1 MALAVVPRSCGKP
14 APENSQDFGRG
25 LRNASPQVQEREL
38 AYHPINLTL
47 RFLLE
52 LAALAAF
59 AMYGW
64 RLTDHGV
71 LRVGLAFLLPVI
83 AASLWGAFAV
93 PGDPSR
99 SGSALV
105 PVPGAARLI
114 LELVFF
120 AAAAWALS
128 GRSAAWA
135 AALAGVAVIHYALSL
150 ERVVWLVRGGP
161 A

>member
-1 MALAVVPRSCGKP
+1 M
-14 APENSQDFGRG
+14 
-25 LRNASPQVQEREL
+25 
-38 AYHPINLTL
+38 AYHPINLAV

-52 LAALAAF
+52 LGALAAF
-59 AMYGW
+59 SIYGW

-71 LRVGLAFLLPVI
+71 LRVGLAVLLPAI
-83 AASLWGAFAV
+83 AASIWGVFAV

-99 SGSALV
+99 SGSAPV
-105 PVPGAARLI
+105 PIPGAARLI

-120 AAAAWALS
+120 AAAAWVLS

-135 AALAGVAVIHYALSL
+135 AALAGVAATHYALSL
-150 ERVVWLVRGGP
+150 ERIVWLVRGGP